1 MELSQKDKKLL
12 FGGRCKLFT
21 ICARKKA
28 KERVNELIAEADQLL
43 VTYSAVDYNNF
54 GVALNADAL
63 KTDLFSWTK
72 KVNDFFKEVFI
83 GQESDI
89 QMKFVYIIG
98 RNPYGEYLIL
108 RDTLDKKKAFLIEFQ
123 EVLAAL

>member
-54 GVALNADAL
+54 GVALNADANVVEPA
-63 KTDLFSWTK
+63 TALFVVAK
-72 KVNDFFKEVFI
+72 
-83 GQESDI
+83 
-89 QMKFVYIIG
+89 
-98 RNPYGEYLIL
+98 R
-108 RDTLDKKKAFLIEFQ
+108 
-123 EVLAAL
+123 VLVPVSSNSK